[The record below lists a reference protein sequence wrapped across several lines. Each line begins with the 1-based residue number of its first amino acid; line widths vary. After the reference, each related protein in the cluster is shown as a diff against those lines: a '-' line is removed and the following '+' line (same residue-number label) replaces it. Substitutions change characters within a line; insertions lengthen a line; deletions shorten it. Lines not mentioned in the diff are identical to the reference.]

1 VTDRRARLSPGM
13 FEKLAVM
20 RSVWGSELF
29 DAAALNSMEV
39 EEVNIP
45 EFVDMLANDIDMT
58 EWEKNRIILS
68 S

>member
-1 VTDRRARLSPGM
+1 MTDRRARLSPGM